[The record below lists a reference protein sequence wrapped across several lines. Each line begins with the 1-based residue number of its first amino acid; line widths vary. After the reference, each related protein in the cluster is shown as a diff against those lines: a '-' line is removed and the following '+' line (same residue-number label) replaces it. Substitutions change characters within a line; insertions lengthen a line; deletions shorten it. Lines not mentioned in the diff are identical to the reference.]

1 MGSVSGRHR
10 RITFPEVEQAELR
23 GTLISRYRDDT
34 RYRNITERDLRPLW
48 KAVEAPLAAL
58 VRNPTDIA
66 RIEDIY
72 DDQVGAEEDGG
83 GPHDR
88 DLAAYVEALR
98 RFVGG
103 TMRLA
108 HGGDPAF
115 WAMPLVH
122 GDVIGQPHWPVSASF
137 YGAEEATIALKVT
150 PAYGR
155 VEVRGADGET
165 LAATE
170 LDAAGFDFD
179 WWPELE
185 AVARDLL
192 GQQFARLRRDF
203 DQRYPE
209 ERYPRRNPAT
219 QQKWHREDVPALFGL
234 LFHRRRSV
242 SPSRETI
249 VRLAERIG
257 VDLPST

>member
-10 RITFPEVEQAELR
+10 RITFPGVERAELQT
-23 GTLISRYRDDT
+23 TLIRCFRGDT
-34 RYRNITERDLRPLW
+34 RYRNVTERDLRPLW
-48 KAVEAPLAAL
+48 VAAEAPVSAV
-58 VRNPTDIA
+58 VRYPTDID
-66 RIEDIY
+66 RIESKY
-72 DDQVGAEEDGG
+72 DCQAWAEEDEGQ
-83 GPHDR
+83 PRDR
-88 DLAAYVEALR
+88 ALAAYVEALR
-98 RFVGG
+98 RFVGE

-108 HGGDPAF
+108 HGGEPAF

-170 LDAAGFDFD
+170 LDAVGFDFD

-249 VRLAERIG
+249 ERLAERIG
-257 VDLPST
+257 VDLPPA